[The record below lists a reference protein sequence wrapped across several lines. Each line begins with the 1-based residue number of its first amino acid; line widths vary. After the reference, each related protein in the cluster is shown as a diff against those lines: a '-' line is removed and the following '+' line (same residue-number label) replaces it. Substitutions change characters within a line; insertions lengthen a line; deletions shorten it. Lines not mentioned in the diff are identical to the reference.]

1 VLFHYIKKETLSMNM
16 QVFYKQLF
24 SDKAPTA
31 HQRLLA
37 SLTRVNHAQ
46 ITDATS
52 ELTWLLWSAESEA
65 ASA

>member
-1 VLFHYIKKETLSMNM
+1 MKNM

-24 SDKAPTA
+24 SNKALTP

-37 SLTRVNHAQ
+37 SLTRVNHTQ

-52 ELTWLLWSAESEA
+52 KLTWLLWSTESEA

>member
-1 VLFHYIKKETLSMNM
+1 MNM

-24 SDKAPTA
+24 TGKAPTA

-37 SLTRVNHAQ
+37 SLTRINHAQ

-52 ELTWLLWSAESEA
+52 ELTWMLWSAEREA
-65 ASA
+65 TSA